1 MTVIL
6 NLYPLNKNH
15 LKSFEEIKELVE
27 TATPCEKI
35 KKEDIEKNIMY
46 DVGIKILIDA
56 LNKKENKGVH
66 YNTSLLK

>member
-1 MTVIL
+1 ML
-6 NLYPLNKNH
+6 DLYPLNKNH
-15 LKSFEEIKELVE
+15 FKSIEELKELVE
-27 TATPCEKI
+27 KATPCEKI

-46 DVGIKILIDA
+46 DVGIDILIDA

>member
-15 LKSFEEIKELVE
+15 LKSFEELKELVE
-27 TATPCEKI
+27 IATSCEKI
-35 KKEDIEKNIMY
+35 KKEDVEKNIMY
-46 DVGIKILIDA
+46 DVGIDILTDA